1 MENKKYNKLLQAAID
16 YYKGLKSEALAHLD
30 LLFNKS
36 VGIGEH
42 TDILAEIKKWTEIL
56 SQASENLE
64 VLENNFNEYG
74 EVK

>member
-1 MENKKYNKLLQAAID
+1 MENKKYNKLLQAALD
-16 YYKGLKSEALAHLD
+16 HYQALRSESLAHLD

-42 TDILAEIKKWTEIL
+42 TDMLAEIKKWTEVL

>member
-16 YYKGLKSEALAHLD
+16 YYQALRSESLAHLD
-30 LLFNKS
+30 LLLNKS

-42 TDILAEIKKWTEIL
+42 TDMLAEIKKWTDTL
-56 SQASENLE
+56 AQATENLE